1 MDTHLKQHVGL
12 AVWDVSPACWGELCS
27 CWCRQGVFCALLEK
41 ISFFVNFL
49 PYIFVVF
56 FGLVYCSIVLAF
68 VPHSWISFSFCPGIG
83 DCGIFSAIAVRWS
96 LNSVLWF
103 SQTVSSATCSVMAMT
118 QPVFLLHQ
126 ELPLI
131 LKFEQK
137 VWDFRNMLSCRASV
151 WFWNNPGGT
160 RYSGTV
166 EGLPSQQVGLKSVT
180 VRRGVFA
187 RSYRCMIKTHSFSV
201 DKMVLK
207 FHQQNCRYWIV
218 PFCVPVKTSNQP

>member
-1 MDTHLKQHVGL
+1 MCLQHVGENCVHADVGRVCFVHCLRKL
-12 AVWDVSPACWGELCS
+12 AS
-27 CWCRQGVFCALLEK
+27 LL
-41 ISFFVNFL
+41 IFYLTFL
-49 PYIFVVF
+49 LLF
-56 FGLVYCSIVLAF
+56 FGTCSIVLAF

-83 DCGIFSAIAVRWS
+83 DCGIFSVIAVRWS

-103 SQTVSSATCSVMAMT
+103 SQTVSSATCSVMATT
-118 QPVFLLHQ
+118 QPVFLLRQ